1 MARVSRPM
9 MYGAILVVAVA
20 AFVMTT
26 PKDADDRDGPDP
38 RRAARSAAGPPT
50 GVFDYDYDAEFEQ
63 LNESPNNAFM
73 PLVARTSRNSGG
85 IAPNEFP
92 AEYAGGES
100 GWFYTGTVIID
111 DVPSALVENELT
123 GDGMFLKVG
132 ENLKR
137 TTISEIAPTYIVV
150 TGTISEIAPTYIV
163 VTGTTGRSLRLD
175 LLRDLPEPGNEF
187 EGLVIEPVRPDLSG
201 VLGGPIR
208 LPESPDTSEQ
218 S

>member
-1 MARVSRPM
+1 MAKVSRPLV
-9 MYGAILVVAVA
+9 YGGVLVVVVA
-20 AFVMTT
+20 AFMMTA
-26 PKDADDRDGPDP
+26 PQNADDGDKPGP
-38 RRAARSAAGPPT
+38 RAGSGRSASGPEFGPE
-50 GVFDYDYDAEFEQ
+50 DYNAEFEA
-63 LNESPNNAFM
+63 LNESPDNAFM
-73 PLVARTSRNSGG
+73 PLVARTRRNSGG

-100 GWFYTGTVIID
+100 GWFYTGTVVID

-123 GDGMFLKVG
+123 GDGMYLEVG

-137 TTISEIAPTYIVV
+137 T
-150 TGTISEIAPTYIV
+150 TISEIAPTYIV

-175 LLRDLPEPGNEF
+175 LLRDLPEPGDEF
-187 EGLVIEPVRPDLSG
+187 EGLGIEPVRPDLSG

>member
-1 MARVSRPM
+1 MAKVSRPLV
-9 MYGAILVVAVA
+9 YGAVLVVAVA

-26 PKDADDRDGPDP
+26 PKNAEDGDGPGP
-38 RRAARSAAGPPT
+38 RRGARSTAGPPT
-50 GVFDYDYDAEFEQ
+50 GIFDYDYDAKFEP
-63 LNESPNNAFM
+63 LNESPENAFM
-73 PLVARTSRNSGG
+73 PLVARTRRNSGG
-85 IAPNEFP
+85 IEPNEFP
-92 AEYAGGES
+92 PAFAGGES

-137 TTISEIAPTYIVV
+137 TMISEIT
-150 TGTISEIAPTYIV
+150 PTYIV

-175 LLRDLPEPGNEF
+175 LLRDLPEPGDEF
-187 EGLVIEPVRPDLSG
+187 EGLVIEPVRPDLDG